1 MELAGNARRFAT
13 ARGTALSLVAIAL
26 ALAAQ
31 QATHAATVT
40 KANNS
45 TALNSGGSWVGGAA
59 PTSADVALFDSTV
72 TTAVS
77 VSQGAGLTWA
87 SIQVTNPGGTVG
99 ISQSTNTL
107 TLNTGGIDMS
117 SATADLSFNGSGGFV
132 RAASNNFSPT
142 LNVAAG
148 RTLTFNGQFTNQGNT
163 KTSLLNGSGTIVF
176 NGVSGFGGSYRFNVN
191 GPTVQMNN
199 ASNSWVSGTVTSG
212 TLVIGNATALQSQT
226 ITVAAANGLAFGTG
240 ITSCTLGS
248 LSGSGGF
255 LLTNADSSAVALT
268 VGGNG
273 GSDTYSGSL
282 SGAGSLTKSGA
293 GTLTLSASNGFAG
306 GLTVAS
312 GGVVFNNSSA
322 AAGGNVTAADS
333 TTLSLA
339 NSSSVFLTGTVAP
352 SGANANVTLSSA
364 NISAGFNTAFSGS
377 SNQKF
382 TISGATQVNVSAST
396 QQFSGVSGTV
406 AVAAGATLRFSA
418 SSLNNGGT
426 STTFDLTGGITTRNN
441 GTLTLGALQGSGNIS
456 MGGLGLNNQPLTVVV
471 GGKGL
476 NTTYSGVMSDADA
489 VNGKILRLTKVGAGT
504 LTLTGSNTYTGP
516 TTVSAGGL
524 VANGVLGTGSLS
536 VAAAAWLTGSGTIL
550 GPVSMSGTLTPGASP
565 GLLTL
570 KSLSLES
577 TSVTVM
583 EINGTS
589 QGTSYDSILVTDT
602 SALSYGGGLQLSF
615 GSTFPDNTTF
625 DLFSF
630 TGTASA
636 TFASVT
642 ATGSYGAL
650 TFTKLAG
657 VWTAQAGGQTV
668 SFTESTGDVIVVP
681 EPSLVALLACGATT
695 FFAGFRRRIGR
706 SANSPVWR
714 AARY

>member
-1 MELAGNARRFAT
+1 MELAGNACRFAT

-45 TALNSGGSWVGGAA
+45 TALNSGGSWFSGTA

-72 TTAVS
+72 TTAIS

-148 RTLTFNGQFTNQGNT
+148 RTLSFNGQFTNQGNT

-176 NGVSGFGGSYRFNVN
+176 NGVAGVGGSYRFNVN

-226 ITVAAANGLAFGTG
+226 ITVTAANGLAFGTG

-248 LSGSGGF
+248 LSGAGGF

-339 NSSSVFLTGTVAP
+339 NSSSVFLTGAVAP

-456 MGGLGLNNQPLTVVV
+456 MGGSGLNNQPLTVVV

-577 TSVTVM
+577 TSATVM

-615 GSTFPDNTTF
+615 GSTFPDDTSF

-630 TGTASA
+630 TGTPAA
-636 TFASVT
+636 TFTSVT
-642 ATGSYGAL
+642 ANGSYGAL
-650 TFTKLAG
+650 TFTKVAG
-657 VWTAQAGGQTV
+657 VWTAQSGGQTV
-668 SFTESTGDVIVVP
+668 SFTESTGDVLVVP
-681 EPSLVALLACGATT
+681 EPSSVALVFCGSAAFLAGC
-695 FFAGFRRRIGR
+695 RRRIGR
-706 SANSPVWR
+706 SANYPECRVCR
-714 AARY
+714 